1 MSGLPI
7 RVRLTLGFALA
18 MAVVLAAV
26 GLFVYHRVAREL
38 LATVDQTLVGQAREE
53 SRSGKVDSDSGNGPT
68 FAQLFGPGGRLRH
81 SQPPGLRPLVRRNVL
96 AEAAAG
102 RRVWLTQPIA
112 GQEGDWRV
120 LVVPG
125 APRHGVAVLAHSLD
139 PRNESLDHLRH
150 ELLIFLPLALLAAS
164 LGGYALAA
172 GALRPV
178 EDLRRRAAAV
188 TPGEPSKLP
197 VPPAGDE
204 VSRLAETLND
214 MLARLQAAVEH
225 ERRFVADAS
234 HELRT
239 PLALLRTELDLALRR
254 PRSHEELESALR
266 SAAEETQRLSRLAD
280 DLLLIARAD
289 QGPLPIH
296 REAVPVN
303 DLFGDAATRFANRAS
318 SLGREL
324 RVEETDLVVDA
335 DPLRAG
341 QALVNLVDN
350 ALTHGEGVVELSAEA
365 RDGFAELHVRDSG
378 SGFPDD
384 FRSRAFDRFSRAD
397 EARSRGGSG
406 LGLSIVEL
414 VARAHGG
421 RAGVREDS
429 SAGADVWISLPCVSD
444 PASHQPLSPTPS
456 PQGIR
461 EDAGPGWPRLAE
473 AAEPGGVR
481 CGSNRTTKGLEASKK
496 PDSPGELGVSPRR

>member
-1 MSGLPI
+1 MTRLPI
-7 RVRLTLGFALA
+7 RVRLTLGFAAA

-26 GLFVYHRVAREL
+26 GVFVYDRVANEL
-38 LATVDQTLVGQAREE
+38 LGTVDQTLVGQAREE
-53 SRSGKVDSDSGNGPT
+53 SSAGSVDTDTGRGPT
-68 FAQLFGPGGRLRH
+68 LAQLFDSAGHLRKSH
-81 SQPPGLRPLVRRNVL
+81 PRAQPPLVGRRVL

-102 RRVWLTQPIA
+102 RRVWLSTSLP
-112 GQEGDWRV
+112 GHSGEWRV
-120 LVVPG
+120 LAQPASSG
-125 APRHGVAVLAHSLD
+125 SGVAVLARSLQSRD
-139 PRNESLDHLRH
+139 ESLDHLRH

-178 EDLRRRAAAV
+178 EDLRRRAEAV
-188 TPGEPSKLP
+188 TPGDPSNLP
-197 VPPAGDE
+197 VPPARDE
-204 VSRLAETLND
+204 VSRLATTLND

-254 PRSHEELESALR
+254 PRSQEELESALR

-289 QGPLPIH
+289 QGSLPI
-296 REAVPVN
+296 RLEVVDAGDLLADSAV
-303 DLFGDAATRFANRAS
+303 RFAGRAKQ
-318 SLGREL
+318 LGREL
-324 RVEETDLVVDA
+324 HVEQSTLQIEA
-335 DPLRAG
+335 DPLRVG
-341 QALVNLVDN
+341 QALGNLVDN
-350 ALTHGEGVVELSAEA
+350 ALTHGEHDVELAAEE
-365 RDGFAELHVRDSG
+365 RDGLVELHVRDG
-378 SGFPDD
+378 GPGFPVD
-384 FRSRAFDRFSRAD
+384 FRARAFDRFSRAD

-421 RAGVREDS
+421 SAGLTAS
-429 SAGADVWISLPCVSD
+429 SSGGADVWIALPRA
-444 PASHQPLSPTPS
+444 PLEPLSPAPS

-461 EDAGPGWPRLAE
+461 EDAGPGWPRPAE
-473 AAEPGGVR
+473 AGEPGGVR
-481 CGSNRTTKGLEASKK
+481 CTGNRTTTG
-496 PDSPGELGVSPRR
+496 

>member
-1 MSGLPI
+1 VSRLPI
-7 RVRLTLGFALA
+7 RVRLTLGFAAA
-18 MAVVLAAV
+18 MAIVLAAV
-26 GLFVYHRVAREL
+26 GLFVYHRVAAEL
-38 LATVDQTLVGQAREE
+38 LGTIDQTLVGQAREE
-53 SRSGKVDSDSGNGPT
+53 STSGQVDADTGGGRT
-68 FAQLFGPGGRLRH
+68 LAQLFDPQGRMRD
-81 SQPPGLRPLVRRNVL
+81 SQPQEQPPLVGKEVI
-96 AEAAAG
+96 AEASAG
-102 RRVWLTQPIA
+102 RRVWLSTALP
-112 GQEGDWRV
+112 GQKGEWRV
-120 LVVPG
+120 LAQPTRAG
-125 APRHGVAVLAHSLD
+125 NGVTVLAHSLV
-139 PRNESLDHLRH
+139 PREESLDHLRH

-178 EDLRRRAAAV
+178 EDLRRRAEAV

-197 VPPAGDE
+197 VPRAGDE
-204 VSRLAETLND
+204 VSRLALTLND

-254 PRSHEELESALR
+254 PRSPAELESALR

-289 QGPLPIH
+289 QGSLPV
-296 REAVPVN
+296 RLEVVSAAE
-303 DLFGDAATRFANRAS
+303 LLADAATRFASRAS
-318 SLGREL
+318 GLDREL
-324 RVEETDLVVDA
+324 RVDETAVSVEA
-335 DPLRAG
+335 DPLRVG

-350 ALTHGEGVVELSAEA
+350 ALTHGSGTVELAAAE
-365 RDGFAELHVRDSG
+365 RDGLVELHVRDRG
-378 SGFPDD
+378 SGFPED
-384 FRSRAFDRFSRAD
+384 FRPRAFDRFSRAD

-421 RAGVREDS
+421 AVGLANGPS
-429 SAGADVWISLPCVSD
+429 GGADVWISLPR
-444 PASHQPLSPTPS
+444 ASHQPHSPAPS

-461 EDAGPGWPRLAE
+461 EDAGPGWPRPAE
-473 AAEPGGVR
+473 AAGPGGVR
-481 CGSNRTTKGLEASKK
+481 CDSNRITT
-496 PDSPGELGVSPRR
+496 

>member
-1 MSGLPI
+1 MNRLPI
-7 RVRLTLGFALA
+7 RVRLTLGFAAA

-26 GLFVYHRVAREL
+26 GVFVYGRVAKEL
-38 LATVDQTLVGQAREE
+38 LGTVDQTLVAQAVEQG
-53 SRSGKVDSDSGNGPT
+53 SAGSVDTDTGSGPT
-68 FAQLFGPGGRLRH
+68 LAQLFDSQGRLRG
-81 SQPPGLRPLVRRNVL
+81 SQPRGQPPLVGERVL
-96 AEAAAG
+96 AEAAAD
-102 RRVWLTQPIA
+102 RKVWLTTSLP
-112 GQEGDWRV
+112 GRKGSWRV
-120 LVVPG
+120 LVQPAASG
-125 APRHGVAVLAHSLD
+125 SGVAVLARSLE
-139 PRNESLDHLRH
+139 PRDESLDHLQH

-178 EDLRRRAAAV
+178 EDLRRRAEAV
-188 TPGEPSKLP
+188 TPGEPNKLP

-204 VSRLAETLND
+204 VSRLALTLND

-254 PRSHEELESALR
+254 PRSREELESALR

-289 QGPLPIH
+289 QGSLPIQL
-296 REAVPVN
+296 EVVGAG
-303 DLFGDAATRFANRAS
+303 DLLADAATRFAGRAEQ
-318 SLGREL
+318 LGREL
-324 RVEETDLVVDA
+324 HVEETALQLEA
-335 DPLRAG
+335 DPLRVG
-341 QALVNLVDN
+341 QALANLVDN
-350 ALTHGEGVVELSAEA
+350 ALTHGEGVVELVAQE
-365 RDGFAELHVRDSG
+365 RDGLVELHVRDGG

-384 FRSRAFDRFSRAD
+384 FQARAFDRFSRAD

-421 RAGVREDS
+421 AAGLADGPS
-429 SAGADVWISLPCVSD
+429 GGADVWISLPR
-444 PASHQPLSPTPS
+444 ATPS
-456 PQGIR
+456 RAAQPGAFTAGDPGRRRTGLAAARQSGRAGRGSMQG
-461 EDAGPGWPRLAE
+461 E
-473 AAEPGGVR
+473 
-481 CGSNRTTKGLEASKK
+481 SNHGRMKTL
-496 PDSPGELGVSPRR
+496 

>member
-1 MSGLPI
+1 MSRLPI
-7 RVRLTLGFALA
+7 RVRLTLGFAAA
-18 MAVVLAAV
+18 MAVVLAVV
-26 GLFVYHRVAREL
+26 GLFVYQRVAREL

-53 SRSGKVDSDSGNGPT
+53 SSSGRIDTDTGVGLTLG
-68 FAQLFGPGGRLRH
+68 QLFGASGRLRH
-81 SQPPGLRPLVRRNVL
+81 SQPQMVPLVGRDVL
-96 AEAAAG
+96 AEAFAG
-102 RRVWLTQPIA
+102 RRVWLEESLPGRR
-112 GQEGDWRV
+112 GQWRV
-120 LVVPG
+120 LAYPSSSRG
-125 APRHGVAVLAHSLD
+125 TVAVLARSLE
-139 PRNESLDHLRH
+139 PRDESLDHLRH

-164 LGGYALAA
+164 LGGYGLAA

-178 EDLRRRAAAV
+178 EDLRRRAEAV
-188 TPGEPSKLP
+188 TPGEPSQLP

-204 VSRLAETLND
+204 VSRLAVTLNE
-214 MLARLQAAVEH
+214 MLGRLQAAVEH

-254 PRSHEELESALR
+254 PRSREELESALR

-289 QGPLPIH
+289 QGSLPV
-296 REAVPVN
+296 RPEVVAAG
-303 DLFGDAATRFANRAS
+303 DLLGDAQVRFAGRANG
-318 SLGREL
+318 LDRKL
-324 RVEETDLVVDA
+324 QVEETTLDVEA
-335 DPLRAG
+335 DPFRVG

-350 ALTHGEGVVELSAEA
+350 ALTHGEGTVELAAEE
-365 RDGFAELHVRDSG
+365 RNGFVELHVRDGG
-378 SGFPDD
+378 SGFPAD
-384 FRSRAFDRFSRAD
+384 FRARAFDRFSRAD

-421 RAGVREDS
+421 AAGVADGS
-429 SAGADVWISLPCVSD
+429 SGGADVWIALPRA
-444 PASHQPLSPTPS
+444 PHQPLSPAPS

-461 EDAGPGWPRLAE
+461 EDAGPGWPRPAE

-481 CGSNRTTKGLEASKK
+481 CDSNRTT
-496 PDSPGELGVSPRR
+496 P

>member
-7 RVRLTLGFALA
+7 RVRLTLAFALA

-53 SRSGKVDSDSGNGPT
+53 VHSGSVDADSGSGPT
-68 FAQLFGPGGRLRH
+68 FAQLLALDGRVRR
-81 SQPPGLRPLVRRNVL
+81 SQPARTHPLVGLQVV

-102 RRVWLTQPIA
+102 RRVWLSQQIP
-112 GQEGDWRV
+112 GQSGDWRV
-120 LVVPG
+120 LAEAAPG
-125 APRHGVAVLAHSLD
+125 RNGVAVLARSLE
-139 PRNESLDHLRH
+139 PRGESLDHLRH

-197 VPPAGDE
+197 VPPARDE
-204 VSRLAETLND
+204 VSRLAETLNE

-289 QGPLPIH
+289 QGPLPIR
-296 REAVPVN
+296 REAVAVS

-318 SLGREL
+318 SVGREL

-335 DPLRAG
+335 DPPRVG

-350 ALTHGEGVVELSAEA
+350 ALTHGAGVVELSAET
-365 RDGFAELHVRDSG
+365 RNGFAELHVRDSG
-378 SGFPDD
+378 SGFPDA
-384 FRSRAFDRFSRAD
+384 FRPRAFDRFSRAD

-421 RAGVREDS
+421 RAGVREAS
-429 SAGADVWISLPCVSD
+429 SGGADVWISLPRS
-444 PASHQPLSPTPS
+444 SHQPLSPTPS

-461 EDAGPGWPRLAE
+461 EDAGPGWPRPAE

-481 CGSNRTTKGLEASKK
+481 CSSYRTTKELEPPKK
-496 PDSPGELGVSPRR
+496 

>member
-1 MSGLPI
+1 MSRLPL
-7 RVRLTLGFALA
+7 RVRLTLGFAAA
-18 MAVVLAAV
+18 MAAVLAAV
-26 GLFVYHRVAREL
+26 GLFVYHRVATEL
-38 LATVDQTLVGQAREE
+38 LGTVDQTLVGQAREE
-53 SRSGKVDSDSGNGPT
+53 SSSAKVDADTGGGRT
-68 FAQLFGPGGRLRH
+68 LAQLFDPQGRMRD
-81 SQPPGLRPLVRRNVL
+81 SQPQEQPPLVGKKVI
-96 AEAAAG
+96 AEANAG
-102 RRVWLTQPIA
+102 QRVWLSTPLP
-112 GQEGDWRV
+112 GQKGEWRV
-120 LVVPG
+120 LAQPTR
-125 APRHGVAVLAHSLD
+125 ARDGVAVLAHSLV
-139 PRNESLDHLRH
+139 PREESLDHLRH

-178 EDLRRRAAAV
+178 EDLRRRAEAV

-197 VPPAGDE
+197 VPRAGDE
-204 VSRLAETLND
+204 VSRLALTLNE

-254 PRSHEELESALR
+254 PRSPAELESALR

-289 QGPLPIH
+289 QGSLPV
-296 REAVPVN
+296 RLEFVSAA
-303 DLFGDAATRFANRAS
+303 DLLADAATRFASRAS
-318 SLGREL
+318 GLERTL
-324 RVEETDLVVDA
+324 RVEETALNVEA
-335 DPLRAG
+335 DPHRVG

-350 ALTHGEGVVELSAEA
+350 ALTHGSGTVELAAEE
-365 RDGFAELHVRDSG
+365 RDGLVELHVRDGG
-378 SGFPDD
+378 SGFPEE
-384 FRSRAFDRFSRAD
+384 FRARAFDRFSRAD
-397 EARSRGGSG
+397 EARGRGGSG

-421 RAGVREDS
+421 AVGLTNS
-429 SAGADVWISLPCVSD
+429 PSGGADVWISLPR
-444 PASHQPLSPTPS
+444 ASHQPHSPAPS

-461 EDAGPGWPRLAE
+461 EDAGPGWPRPAE

-481 CGSNRTTKGLEASKK
+481 CEANRITT
-496 PDSPGELGVSPRR
+496 